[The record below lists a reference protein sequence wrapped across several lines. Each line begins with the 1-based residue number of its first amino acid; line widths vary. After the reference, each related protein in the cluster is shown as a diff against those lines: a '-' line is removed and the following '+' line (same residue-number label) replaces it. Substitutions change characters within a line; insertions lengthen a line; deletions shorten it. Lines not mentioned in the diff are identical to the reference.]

1 MPWDAK
7 GFTGK
12 QQFVTAPWGHYC
24 PCFANRGLLRWMGPF
39 KVRGLVHGSVETQ
52 NLALK
57 NDKAC
62 SASV

>member
-24 PCFANRGLLRWMGPF
+24 PYFANGQRFAKMDGAAQSQR
-39 KVRGLVHGSVETQ
+39 
-52 NLALK
+52 
-57 NDKAC
+57 
-62 SASV
+62 ASTW